1 MRFEPQFAACWLN
14 VNSNWWY
21 SALHIYKV
29 SGSTPWSVCLVNSF
43 VVMLLLLEAPAGVE
57 LNSWIEHIHT
67 HNSQLM
73 NTCCYASVVKLRYA
87 CSTMFHMSKLLDWN
101 IVYSQLQRG
110 WHRILR
116 VFLKL
121 SIFVPGVPGF
131 SWDLSSVLFH
141 YVVLIVTWA
150 EFCLFEIF
158 SVPSYLQS
166 TVIRIFNAWL
176 RALKQLNFQNSGPSQ
191 IMLLVT
197 RNFWMKIF
205 RNNFTQHQILCLFWV
220 STVVHNYPEEGAI
233 LSRKCHTWK
242 DCSGEFK
249 TRENWTR
256 ITSNCARGVA
266 RTSTRHLGHPARA
279 TSFPD
284 TERIRRN
291 QGLHR

>member
-158 SVPSYLQS
+158 LEIIS
-166 TVIRIFNAWL
+166 IFCSILSAINCNT
-176 RALKQLNFQNSGPSQ
+176 NFQRLTEGIKATQLSEFWSLTNNAFGNS
-191 IMLLVT
+191 
-197 RNFWMKIF
+197 NFLNEDISK
-205 RNNFTQHQILCLFWV
+205 
-220 STVVHNYPEEGAI
+220 
-233 LSRKCHTWK
+233 
-242 DCSGEFK
+242 
-249 TRENWTR
+249 
-256 ITSNCARGVA
+256 
-266 RTSTRHLGHPARA
+266 
-279 TSFPD
+279 
-284 TERIRRN
+284 
-291 QGLHR
+291 